1 MLAIVL
7 NPDATS
13 SSETLP
19 VPGAANKSNWPSA
32 LGAAFLAVSDVF
44 SFEVLSAEFTL
55 VALSTA
61 KVFVKLVN
69 KFLNSNSLKSAVTF
83 SISGWFSSKSFALKV
98 TGTSSIMVANFLESK
113 PKSLAASTFSFIFP
127 LSSWVFAN
135 RFSIE
140 P

>member
-1 MLAIVL
+1 MVL

-13 SSETLP
+13 SSEILP

-32 LGAAFLAVSDVF
+32 LGATFLAIAGIF
-44 SFEVLSAEFTL
+44 SSEVLSAEFTL

-83 SISGWFSSKSFALKV
+83 SISGWSSSKSFALKV
-98 TGTSSIMVANFLESK
+98 TGTSSIIVASFLESK
-113 PKSLAASTFSFIFP
+113 PKSFAASTFSFIFP
-127 LSSWVFAN
+127 FSSCVLAN

>member
-1 MLAIVL
+1 MVL

-13 SSETLP
+13 SSEILP
-19 VPGAANKSNWPSA
+19 VPGAANKSNWPSV
-32 LGAAFLAVSDVF
+32 LGATFLAIAGIF
-44 SFEVLSAEFTL
+44 SSEVLSAEFTL

-127 LSSWVFAN
+127 FSS
-135 RFSIE
+135 
-140 P
+140 

>member
-1 MLAIVL
+1 MVL

-13 SSETLP
+13 SSEILP

-32 LGAAFLAVSDVF
+32 LGATFLAIAGIF
-44 SFEVLSAEFTL
+44 SSEVLSAEFTL

-83 SISGWFSSKSFALKV
+83 SISGWSS
-98 TGTSSIMVANFLESK
+98 
-113 PKSLAASTFSFIFP
+113 
-127 LSSWVFAN
+127 
-135 RFSIE
+135 
-140 P
+140 